1 MSKQPQTDKLN
12 SVYNA
17 IICDQFINFISFEK
31 STTSSIISYNN
42 YVHISDIFKS
52 NSLEKTKNKNPL
64 LVVEIKYDLET
75 GGSWYISFIKYIIRN
90 KK

>member
-17 IICDQFINFISFEK
+17 IICEQFINFISFEK
-31 STTSSIISYNN
+31 SITSSILSYTN

-52 NSLEKTKNKNPL
+52 NSLEKTKKHRSL
-64 LVVEIKYDLET
+64 
-75 GGSWYISFIKYIIRN
+75 
-90 KK
+90 